1 MADVAGC
8 LERHKRTN
16 RLKAQLSESA
26 ERSAQAVNHLIIC
39 REATTRLLRVCE
51 SAVDSY
57 LEDATT
63 GPPKAYLCRGSQLED
78 LFPRRTGARFI
89 SSLTAIFD
97 LDLQEIHLT

>member
-1 MADVAGC
+1 MLDVWRGIADKQV
-8 LERHKRTN
+8 E
-16 RLKAQLSESA
+16 AQLPESA
-26 ERSAQAVNHLIIC
+26 ERSAQAVNRLIIC
-39 REATTRLLRVCE
+39 REPTGRLLRVCE
-51 SAVDSY
+51 LAVNSY

-63 GPPKAYLCRGSQLED
+63 GPPKAYLCRGSQLKD

>member
-1 MADVAGC
+1 M
-8 LERHKRTN
+8 
-16 RLKAQLSESA
+16 
-26 ERSAQAVNHLIIC
+26 
-39 REATTRLLRVCE
+39 
-51 SAVDSY
+51 AVDSY

>member
-1 MADVAGC
+1 
-8 LERHKRTN
+8 
-16 RLKAQLSESA
+16 LKAQLSESA

-39 REATTRLLRVCE
+39 REATARLLRVCE

-63 GPPKAYLCRGSQLED
+63 GPPKAYLCRGSQLKD